1 MDSLAEGPLESA
13 NNFRLSLVVAMY
25 NEEAMVRTFFDHI
38 VPIVAATTPDYEIVC
53 VNDGSVDRTWELLQD
68 EREANPKIKI
78 VDLTRNFGKEFAM
91 TAGIDLAD
99 GDAVIPIDAD
109 LQDTPE
115 LIGDMVAKWQEG
127 YDMVL
132 AVRSNRDSD
141 SLLKRRTANAFYK
154 TFSSMSEV
162 PIPANAG
169 DFRLMDRAVV
179 EALKRMPE
187 RNRFMKGMFAWLGF
201 KQTTLTYTRQARV
214 AGESKWKYWRLWN
227 FALDG
232 ILSFSTLPLR
242 IWTYAGLLVAIVASI
257 YMTVIIGRT
266 LIFGVDVPGYASLTV
281 IMLFFS
287 GMNMIGLGVLGEYIG
302 RIFIETKRRPLYLV
316 RKTMGFDS
324 RLSPHTAEGSLN
336 QREELVDQRRA

>member
-1 MDSLAEGPLESA
+1 MESA
-13 NNFRLSLVVAMY
+13 NRFRLSLIVAMY
-25 NEEAMVRTFFDHI
+25 NEEAMVRTFFDRI
-38 VPIVAATTPDYEIVC
+38 VPIAAATAPDYEIIC
-53 VNDGSVDRTWELLQD
+53 VNDGSVDRTSELLQS
-68 EREANPKIKI
+68 EREANPNIKI
-78 VDLTRNFGKEFAM
+78 IDLTRNFGKEFAM
-91 TAGIDLAD
+91 TAGIDHAD

-109 LQDTPE
+109 LQDSPE

-132 AVRSNRDSD
+132 AVRNNRDSD
-141 SLLKRRTANAFYK
+141 SLLKRRTANAFYRI
-154 TFSSMSEV
+154 FMSLSEV

-169 DFRLMDRAVV
+169 DFRLMDRSVV
-179 EALKRMPE
+179 EALKRLPE

-201 KQTTLTYTRQARV
+201 KQATLTYTRQARV

-242 IWTYAGLLVAIVASI
+242 VWTYAGLLVATVASS
-257 YMTVIIGRT
+257 YMMVIIGRT
-266 LIFGVDVPGYASLTV
+266 LIFGVDVPGYASLAV
-281 IMLFFS
+281 IILFFS

-316 RKTMGFDS
+316 RKTMGFNDGT
-324 RLSPHTAEGSLN
+324 PHMHTKAPPL
-336 QREELVDQRRA
+336 EEKIS